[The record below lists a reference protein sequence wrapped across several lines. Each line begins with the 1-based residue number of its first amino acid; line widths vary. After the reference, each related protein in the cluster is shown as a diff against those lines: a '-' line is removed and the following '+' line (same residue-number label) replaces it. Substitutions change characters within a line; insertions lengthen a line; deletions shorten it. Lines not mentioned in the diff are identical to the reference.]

1 MSTGKDFYEA
11 GVDCANKGGQ
21 LCSWSEWTTACHK
34 GVLTDV
40 VFGSLGTREWLDGY
54 AAQGANVPT
63 ADPRT
68 NSDCT
73 YPSRSAPTAAD
84 KGYRCCAS

>member
-40 VFGSLGTREWLDGY
+40 VFGSLGIREWLDGY
-54 AAQGANVPT
+54 AAQ
-63 ADPRT
+63 
-68 NSDCT
+68 
-73 YPSRSAPTAAD
+73 
-84 KGYRCCAS
+84 